1 MLYRVSQVFGPRGM
15 LTCNNERPMC
25 GMESHIGLRGRLA
38 EPIYFSFS
46 SRYQLAYVNEM
57 EHFLDVIQGKD
68 DHFTCSF
75 LPFLIHD
82 LTNNVVFQQ

>member
-1 MLYRVSQVFGPRGM
+1 M

-38 EPIYFSFS
+38 EPIFFSFP
-46 SRYQLAYVNEM
+46 SRYQLAYVKEM

-68 DHFTCSF
+68 GPLRSSLFFMTFAVPTSSALCK
-75 LPFLIHD
+75 
-82 LTNNVVFQQ
+82 Q

>member
-1 MLYRVSQVFGPRGM
+1 MAVCVLQVFGPRGM

-38 EPIYFSFS
+38 EPMYYSFS

-57 EHFLDVIQGKD
+57 EHFLNVIQGK
-68 DHFTCSF
+68 HY
-75 LPFLIHD
+75 LVGEREKE
-82 LTNNVVFQQ
+82 NQNVGGCKILFF